1 MFAFRD
7 TWGFEW
13 VLKGYFS
20 SGCVKTRRSCLTSGF
35 GVSYWIAKERSLRR
49 RRATRRLPNLGTKRL
64 DHRTWKAGDLGV
76 RKRTKERRCL
86 ENVVN
91 ALHEVQI
98 TPSCVEDCRCSQGT
112 V

>member
-1 MFAFRD
+1 VFAFRD

-13 VLKGYFS
+13 VMKVYFS
-20 SGCVKTRRSCLTSGF
+20 SGCVKIRRSYQTSGF
-35 GVSYWIAKERSLRR
+35 GISSWIAKERSRGG

-64 DHRTWKAGDLGV
+64 DHRTWKAGDLGN
-76 RKRTKERRCL
+76 RKRAEERRCL
-86 ENVVN
+86 VNVVN

-98 TPSCVEDCRCSQGT
+98 TPSCMEDCQCSQGA